1 MANAKT
7 DCGLSLRPL
16 FDDLYFFF
24 SQSVQLIH
32 KSIDLLICRF
42 NLALDSRLRVVR
54 LRFS

>member
-7 DCGLSLRPL
+7 DCGLSLCPL

-24 SQSVQLIH
+24 SQSLQLIH
-32 KSIDLLICRF
+32 KSVDLLICRF

-54 LRFS
+54 LRFR